1 MTIYPKLSLMVL
13 AITTLGAS
21 YQANAAIV
29 TAAPSTGSSSFLFF
43 AYDGAGQSYLKGL
56 TLTLDGLLAAPT
68 TTQSFS
74 LAGLSAQF
82 ATSITNPV
90 WGVVA
95 SDSVS
100 PGGFKGYRIITSADT
115 TWTASTFPTTNS
127 GTKNSAVALGN
138 FLNTA
143 DDGTAVAG
151 VTIQSTSTSDQQ
163 YAGQGSWAFNWGN
176 NGPSDTSALTNGAQL
191 AAWLLDTGTVG
202 TPTGIGK
209 PTKTLLSNWQLDL
222 GSNQLVYAPSA
233 VPVPAAIWMLGSAL
247 VALTGIRRRA

>member
-13 AITTLGAS
+13 ALTTLGAS
-21 YQANAAIV
+21 YQVNAAIV

-43 AYDGAGQSYLKGL
+43 AYDGAGKSYLKGL
-56 TLTLDGLLAAPT
+56 TLTLDGMLAAPT

-82 ATSITNPV
+82 ASSITDPV

-95 SDSVS
+95 ADTVS
-100 PGGFKGYRIITSADT
+100 PGTFRGYRIITSADT
-115 TWTASTFPTTNS
+115 NFTAASFPTTNS
-127 GTKNSAVALGN
+127 GTKNSALALGN

-151 VTIQSTSTSDQQ
+151 VTIQTSSTSDQQ
-163 YAGQGSWAFNWGN
+163 YAGQSSWSFNWGN
-176 NGPSDTSALTNGAQL
+176 NGPANTSALTNGAQL
-191 AAWLLDTGTVG
+191 AAWLLDTGTSTSGVA
-202 TPTGIGK
+202 K
-209 PTKTLLSNWQLDL
+209 PTKTQLSNWQLDL

>member
-1 MTIYPKLSLMVL
+1 VTIYPRLSLL
-13 AITTLGAS
+13 ALALTTLGAS

-29 TAAPSTGSSSFLFF
+29 AAAPSTGSSSFLFF
-43 AYDGAGQSYLKGL
+43 AYDSAGKSFLKGL
-56 TLTLDGLLAAPT
+56 TLTLDGMLAAPT

-82 ATSITNPV
+82 ASSTTDPV

-100 PGGFKGYRIITSADT
+100 PGGFKGYRIIT
-115 TWTASTFPTTNS
+115 WTASTFPTTNS
-127 GTKNSAVALGN
+127 GTKNSALALGN

-151 VTIQSTSTSDQQ
+151 VTIQTSLTSDQQ
-163 YAGQGSWAFNWGN
+163 WAGQSSWASNWGN
-176 NGPSDTSALTNGAQL
+176 NGPANTSALTNGAQL

-202 TPTGIGK
+202 TPTGIQK
-209 PTKTLLSNWQLDL
+209 PAKTQLSNWQLDL

>member
-1 MTIYPKLSLMVL
+1 MTIYPRLSLMVL
-13 AITTLGAS
+13 ALTTLGAS

-56 TLTLDGLLAAPT
+56 TLTLDGMLAAPT

-82 ATSITNPV
+82 ASSITDPV

-95 SDSVS
+95 ADTVS
-100 PGGFKGYRIITSADT
+100 PATFKGYRIITSADT
-115 TWTASTFPTTNS
+115 TWTAASFPTTNS
-127 GTKNSAVALGN
+127 GTKNSAVALAN

-151 VTIQSTSTSDQQ
+151 VTIQTSSTSDQQ
-163 YAGQGSWAFNWGN
+163 YAGQGSWAYNWGN
-176 NGPSDTSALTNGAQL
+176 NGPSDISALTNGAQL
-191 AAWLLDTGTVG
+191 AAWLLDTGVATSGVA
-202 TPTGIGK
+202 K
-209 PTKTLLSNWQLDL
+209 PTKTQLSNWQLDL
-222 GSNQLVYAPSA
+222 GSNQLVYAPAA
-233 VPVPAAIWMLGSAL
+233 VPVPAAIWMMGSAL

>member
-1 MTIYPKLSLMVL
+1 VTIYPRLSLMVL
-13 AITTLGAS
+13 ALTTLGAS

-43 AYDGAGQSYLKGL
+43 AYDGAGKSYLQGL
-56 TLTLDGLLAAPT
+56 NLTLDGMLAAPT
-68 TTQSFS
+68 TMQSFS

-82 ATSITNPV
+82 ASSITDPV

-95 SDSVS
+95 ADTVS
-100 PGGFKGYRIITSADT
+100 PGTFRGYRIITSADT
-115 TWTASTFPTTNS
+115 AFTAASFPTTNS
-127 GTKNSAVALGN
+127 GTKNSALALAN

-151 VTIQSTSTSDQQ
+151 VTIQTSSTSDQQ
-163 YAGQGSWAFNWGN
+163 YAGQSSWSFNWGN
-176 NGPSDTSALTNGAQL
+176 NGPANTSALTNGAQL
-191 AAWLLDTGTVG
+191 AAWLLDTGTSTSGVA
-202 TPTGIGK
+202 K
-209 PTKTLLSNWQLDL
+209 PAKTQLSNWQLDL

>member
-1 MTIYPKLSLMVL
+1 MTIYPKLSLMVIAL
-13 AITTLGAS
+13 TTLGAS

-43 AYDGAGQSYLKGL
+43 AYDSAGQSYLKGL
-56 TLTLDGLLAAPT
+56 TLTLDGMLAAPT

-82 ATSITNPV
+82 ASSITDPV

-95 SDSVS
+95 ADTVS
-100 PGGFKGYRIITSADT
+100 PGTFKGYRVITSADT
-115 TWTASTFPTTNS
+115 SLTATSFPTTNS
-127 GTKNSAVALGN
+127 GTKNSALALGN

-151 VTIQSTSTSDQQ
+151 VTIQTSSTSDQQ
-163 YAGQGSWAFNWGN
+163 YAGQSSWSFNWGN
-176 NGPSDTSALTNGAQL
+176 NGPTNTSALTNGAQL
-191 AAWLLDTGTVG
+191 AAWLLDTGAATSGVA
-202 TPTGIGK
+202 K
-209 PTKTLLSNWQLDL
+209 PAKTQLSNWQLDL

-233 VPVPAAIWMLGSAL
+233 VPVPAAVWMLGSAL